1 MSSLFVF
8 LAINQALIFS
18 VWWCI
23 FFFKIF
29 IGWGHIT
36 KQIMLM
42 WTIQW
47 HLVPSRCCAP
57 TMSTWLP
64 FSLFQS
70 AHFCIVL
77 KWFNCLTS
85 ETDFDHCNLISNNY
99 TYKLTQNSLCGDT
112 QGLLT
117 ETQMKTKH
125 RQSFKAQKHTHYSL
139 FFFNVSK
146 YNFLFWQKYMVG
158 TKVSKMIF
166 SLPSYSKWFFLY
178 FCLLTS

>member
-1 MSSLFVF
+1 MSSFGFF

-18 VWWCI
+18 VWWYI
-23 FFFKIF
+23 FIFKIF

-70 AHFCIVL
+70 AHFFIVL

-139 FFFNVSK
+139 FFSVWVNTTFFFGKNMWLVPRYQKWYFS
-146 YNFLFWQKYMVG
+146 FLL
-158 TKVSKMIF
+158 IAND
-166 SLPSYSKWFFLY
+166 SLYTFAY
-178 FCLLTS
+178 